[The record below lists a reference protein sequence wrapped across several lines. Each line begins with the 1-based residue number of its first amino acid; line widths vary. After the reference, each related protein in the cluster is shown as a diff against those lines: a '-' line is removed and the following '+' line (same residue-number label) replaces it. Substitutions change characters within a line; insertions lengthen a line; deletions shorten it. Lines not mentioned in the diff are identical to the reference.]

1 MKFLI
6 LIFMLMFI
14 KSANSQEKNL
24 TKSEKDLML
33 KNLGVLLSEKYVF
46 PEVGLKMKEY
56 LDNSIQSGTYDD
68 VNPVQ
73 EFSMKL
79 KQDLQKICNDKHL
92 QLNFNPVNAGLYSN
106 DNPDRSDPQ
115 LDRQY
120 LEEMKFIN
128 YGIEKIERLKGN
140 IGYIDIR
147 MFPDI
152 NIAKDKYI
160 SAMKMLEDTEAIIID
175 LRKHSGGDPATVQFL
190 CSYFFEGEP
199 FLLNSIY
206 NRPQNDTRDFFT
218 LKDLPGK
225 KLPKTDIYI
234 LTSKFTFSGAEE
246 FAYNLKNLKRATLIG
261 EVTGGGANPVTP
273 FNVDGKFVVLIPT
286 GRAINPITKTNWE
299 GIGVEPDIYSPSDK
313 SFDIAYLAALKSLS
327 NKSSNLN
334 KIFPYDWIIESV
346 EAKIENY
353 SLADTEK
360 SEYTG
365 KFGDR
370 IITLEN
376 GNLIYERPGV
386 GVKTKLIPMK
396 KDLFAVES
404 VEYFRIR
411 FIRDQEGKIIELI
424 GLYDNGNS
432 DKSIKQ

>member
-6 LIFMLMFI
+6 LIIMIMFI
-14 KSANSQEKNL
+14 KSANSQEKTL
-24 TKSEKDLML
+24 TKQEKDLML
-33 KNLGVLLSEKYVF
+33 KNFGVLLSEKYVF
-46 PEVGLKMKEY
+46 PDIGIKMKEY
-56 LDNSIQSGTYDD
+56 LDNSVKSGSYDD
-68 VNPVQ
+68 VNFVQ
-73 EFSMKL
+73 EFTMKL
-79 KQDLQKICNDKHL
+79 KQDLQNICKDKHL
-92 QLNFNPVNAGLYSN
+92 QLNFNPENAKLYSN
-106 DNPDRSDPQ
+106 ENPQNSDPE

-147 MFPDI
+147 LFPDI

-160 SAMKMLEDTEAIIID
+160 SSMKMLEDTEVLIID
-175 LRKHSGGDPATVQFL
+175 LRKHSGGDPSTVQFL

-206 NRPQNDTRDFFT
+206 NRLEDKTRDYFT
-218 LKDLPGK
+218 LNDLPGK
-225 KLPKTDIYI
+225 KLPNVDIYI

-246 FAYNLKNLKRATLIG
+246 FAYNLKNLKRATIIG
-261 EVTGGGANPVTP
+261 EVTGGGANPVTA
-273 FNVDGKFVVLIPT
+273 FNVDDKFVALIPT

-299 GIGVEPDIYSPSDK
+299 GVGVEPDIKTTNDK
-313 SFDIAYLAALKSLS
+313 AFDIAYLAALKSLAKNS
-327 NKSSNLN
+327 TELN
-334 KIFPYDWIIESV
+334 KKFPYDWIIESI
-346 EAKIENY
+346 EAKVENY
-353 SLADTEK
+353 ILNETEK
-360 SEYTG
+360 SEYSG
-365 KFGDR
+365 KYGER
-370 IITLEN
+370 IITIEN

-411 FIRDQEGKIIELI
+411 FIRDQDGNIIELM
-424 GLYDNGNS
+424 GLYDNGMK
-432 DKSIKQ
+432 DKSKKE